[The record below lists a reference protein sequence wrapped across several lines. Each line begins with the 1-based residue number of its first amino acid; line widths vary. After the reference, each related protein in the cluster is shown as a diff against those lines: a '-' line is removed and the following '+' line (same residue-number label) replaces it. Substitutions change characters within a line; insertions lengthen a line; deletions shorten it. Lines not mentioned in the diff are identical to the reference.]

1 LVSPKVEAAEEKRK
15 KAKKVQTWMIFKG
28 HTPNSSL
35 HTDVVEIKKT
45 PNIKG
50 NKEA

>member
-1 LVSPKVEAAEEKRK
+1 LRLQKKREK
-15 KAKKVQTWMIFKG
+15 KAKKVQMWMIFKG
-28 HTPNSSL
+28 HTPYSSL
-35 HTDVVEIKKT
+35 HADVVEIKKT